1 MFFLSV
7 FRLLVLGGVGGV
19 GGGGGGGGCVHPL
32 SRTCPRLH
40 PPKDFP
46 SVQGDECPNSQ

>member
-7 FRLLVLGGVGGV
+7 FRLLVLGGV
-19 GGGGGGGGCVHPL
+19 GGGGGCVHPL